1 MAALVELD
9 RNFVL
14 EAWAQHLRPDKR
26 LFQQLRD
33 VTIEFPF
40 EDRGICMV
48 KIGKTIVMTAVA
60 CELVEPSPFGGG
72 KNGFLEF
79 SVRDATPSYG
89 GGSGAGSEG
98 GVVVT
103 MASSTRGS
111 RQSGSMVDITRLL
124 ETTIKGAK
132 VIDVEALCVV
142 PGKFV
147 WSLRVDVTILN
158 QEGNVTDAAVWGS
171 ITALQHFRRPE
182 VSVLPGNRVVVH
194 QPHERDPIPLN
205 LHHFPI
211 SITAAIV
218 PPSVAASSSSGLL
231 SMKVLAAGNED
242 NDNATAPTSSSL
254 VYDFVIDPT
263 VAELAASAG
272 VIIVALNHELQLC
285 DIHKQGA
292 IAVPFAL
299 IQRVIAAA
307 KSLIPQLASLMKE
320 TMAKDEAKR
329 KAESKAAFTWA
340 KTRTGVGK
348 N

>member
-1 MAALVELD
+1 
-9 RNFVL
+9 
-14 EAWAQHLRPDKR
+14 
-26 LFQQLRD
+26 
-33 VTIEFPF
+33 
-40 EDRGICMV
+40 
-48 KIGKTIVMTAVA
+48 
-60 CELVEPSPFGGG
+60 
-72 KNGFLEF
+72 
-79 SVRDATPSYG
+79 
-89 GGSGAGSEG
+89 
-98 GVVVT
+98 
-103 MASSTRGS
+103 MASSTKGGRQNGS
-111 RQSGSMVDITRLL
+111 VVEITRLL

-142 PGKFV
+142 PGKHV

-171 ITALQHFRRPE
+171 IAALQHFRRPE

-211 SITAAIV
+211 SITAAII
-218 PPSVAASSSSGLL
+218 PPSVAASSNNKALR
-231 SMKVLAAGNED
+231 ATDEET
-242 NDNATAPTSSSL
+242 DNALSAPSSSL
-254 VYDFVIDPT
+254 IFDFVIDPT

-272 VIIVALNHELQLC
+272 VIIIALNHELQLC
-285 DIHKQGA
+285 DIHKEGA
-292 IAVPFAL
+292 VAIPFSL

-307 KSLIPQLASLMKE
+307 KSLVPQLATLMKE